1 MSPFKSSA
9 GRALGKML
17 EGYKSSD
24 IGKGFGSG
32 GGGGSG
38 EDGTQGN
45 PFTSIS
51 NAYGSN
57 AQNGLHYFQKPGVN
71 SGLPFQLRYA
81 EYDNRGWVETFYS
94 VDTTQSTPWDH
105 FLNYA
110 GAAIRPTLIDFNL
123 SNGGLDYTSI
133 SGSVVTL
140 GTGFNIVDVA
150 ITSKSD
156 KTNNGLVATGE
167 NQQSALPLIASAD
180 LAGTE
185 ASQCREALAHF
196 FDGSGLGFSVGG
208 STGGQ
213 ISEDY
218 AAYWSKSGASP
229 TGPFEIHL
237 GIREGSKT
245 TTEFHLADGN
255 TTAGATYS
263 PNIGWRVDGTHGGSK
278 VGSWSNGTA
287 EKAQQYNIDNGNVL
301 SVWLS
306 DSLT

>member
-1 MSPFKSSA
+1 MSPFKSIK

-32 GGGGSG
+32 GGGSSD
-38 EDGTQGN
+38 EDGTALN

-51 NAYGSN
+51 NAYAAN
-57 AQNGLHYFQKPGVN
+57 AQNGMHYFQKAGVN

-81 EYDNRGWVETFYS
+81 EYDNRGWVETFFS
-94 VDTTQSTPWDH
+94 VDSAQNTPWDH
-105 FLNYA
+105 FLSYPNNA
-110 GAAIRPTLIDFNL
+110 SRPTLTNFNL
-123 SNGGLDYTSI
+123 QNGGLEYTSV
-133 SGSVVTL
+133 SGSVVLL
-140 GTGFNIVDVA
+140 GSSFNIVDVA

-156 KTNNGLVATGE
+156 KTGNGLVATGE
-167 NQQSALPLIASAD
+167 NQQSALPLIASNDLGGSQSSQVRQRLAD
-180 LAGTE
+180 
-185 ASQCREALAHF
+185 F
-196 FDGSGLGFSVGG
+196 FVGSDTGFSIGG
-208 STGGQ
+208 TT
-213 ISEDY
+213 EDY

-237 GIREGSKT
+237 GYREGVKT

-278 VGSWSNGTA
+278 VGSWSNGTS
-287 EKAQQYNIDNGNVL
+287 EKAQQYNIDGSNVL

>member
-9 GRALGKML
+9 GRSLGKL
-17 EGYKSSD
+17 IEGYKSST
-24 IGKGFGSG
+24 IGQGFGSG

-38 EDGTQGN
+38 EDGTISN

-51 NAYGSN
+51 NAYAAN
-57 AQNGLHYFQKPGVN
+57 AHNGLHYFQKASVN
-71 SGLPFQLRYA
+71 SGNAFQLRYA
-81 EYDNRGWVETFYS
+81 LYDNRGWVETFYS
-94 VDTTQSTPWDH
+94 LDTAQTTPWDH

-110 GAAIRPTLIDFNL
+110 GSAVRPTLIDFNL

-140 GTGFNIVDVA
+140 GTTFNIVDVA

-156 KTNNGLVATGE
+156 KTGNGVVPTGE
-167 NQQSALPLIASAD
+167 NQESALPLIASAD
-180 LAGTE
+180 LAGTQ
-185 ASQCREALAHF
+185 AAQCREALANF
-196 FDGSGLGFSVGG
+196 FAGSGTGFSVGG
-208 STGGQ
+208 STGG
-213 ISEDY
+213 SVNEDY

-255 TTAGATYS
+255 TSAGATYS
-263 PNIGWRVDGTHGGSK
+263 PNIGWRVDNTHGGSK
-278 VGSWSNGTA
+278 VGSWSNGTG
-287 EKAQQYNIDNGNVL
+287 EKDAQYNIDGGNVL

-306 DSLT
+306 DAT